1 VNIANSLSRS
11 CAARSGNV
19 AIYHG
24 ETPYLTWRELEQ
36 QTKRLAAAL
45 RRLGIGQGD
54 CVGLAM
60 SNCPQF
66 IEILYACWRLGAIAV
81 PMNAKGHASDFQYML
96 EHSAARLCFV
106 TPDLEPTLRQATAGS
121 NVEGSAGVT
130 LLLAGSAELSTLLQQ
145 APVDDLPAMPQDD
158 ALPAWLFYTSGTT
171 GRPKGATLT
180 HRNLLSMSASYCSDV
195 DTIDT
200 QDHLVHAAPMSHG
213 SGMYIIPH
221 IEKGAAQVVPRSGKF
236 KEDELVGLINHF
248 QHCTLFA
255 APTMLQRLLLDPA
268 TDNLPGLKTLVLGG
282 GPLYVQDCISAL
294 KKFGAKLA
302 QIYGQGET
310 PMTITAMSK
319 QQMHEAL
326 QRNDLD
332 FLGSVGMPFSSVEVA
347 VVDENDHPV
356 PCGSMGEIVVRGD
369 TVMSGYWNNPAAS
382 AETLRGGWLHT
393 GDIGCFDANNVLTL
407 KDRSKDLIISGGTN
421 IYPREVEELLIRHPH
436 VAEACVLG
444 LPDSEWGESVVAAL
458 VAKPGAS
465 IVAVDVDQ
473 FCIEHLAR
481 YKRPKQYLVVDEL
494 PKTATGKV
502 LKAKVK
508 ALFPAG

>member
-1 VNIANSLSRS
+1 VNIANSLTRS
-11 CAARSGNV
+11 AAALADNV

-24 ETPYLTWRELEQ
+24 ETPYLTWREL
-36 QTKRLAAAL
+36 KRRTWQLAAAL
-45 RRLGIGQGD
+45 QQLGIAQGD

-66 IEILYACWRLGAIAV
+66 IEILYACWRLGAVAV

-96 EHSAARLCFV
+96 EHSGARVCFV
-106 TPDLEPTLRQATAGS
+106 TSDLEQTLRQATAQL
-121 NVEGSAGVT
+121 NAEPNAVVT
-130 LLLAGSAELSTLLQQ
+130 LLPIGSPELS
-145 APVDDLPAMPQDD
+145 AMIARVDASNLSPMPQDD

-180 HRNLLSMSASYCSDV
+180 HRNLLAMADAYCSDV
-195 DTIDT
+195 DEIDE

-213 SGMYIIPH
+213 SGLYIIPH
-221 IEKGAAQVVPRSGKF
+221 IERGAAQVVPLSGKF
-236 KEDELVGLINHF
+236 KEEELVGLINHF
-248 QHCTLFA
+248 RHCTIFA
-255 APTMLQRLLLDPA
+255 APTMLQRLLLNPV
-268 TDNLPGLKTLVLGG
+268 TDSLAGLKTLVLGG
-282 GPLYVQDCISAL
+282 GPLYVQDCIGAL

-310 PMTITAMSK
+310 PMTITAMNK
-319 QQMHEAL
+319 EQMYQAFKD
-326 QRNDLD
+326 NNLD
-332 FLGSVGMPFSSVEVA
+332 FLGSVGKSFSSMEVA
-347 VVDENDHPV
+347 VVDEHDNPV
-356 PCGSMGEIVVRGD
+356 PCGSIGEIVVRGD
-369 TVMSGYWNNPAAS
+369 TVMSGYWNNDGAS

-393 GDIGCFDANNVLTL
+393 GDIGCFDGNNVLTL

-421 IYPREVEELLIRHPH
+421 IYPREVEELLIRHPN

-465 IVAVDVDQ
+465 IETSDVDQ

-481 YKRPKQYLVVDEL
+481 FKRPKLYLVVDEL

-502 LKAKVK
+502 LKPKVK
-508 ALFPAG
+508 ALFPTG